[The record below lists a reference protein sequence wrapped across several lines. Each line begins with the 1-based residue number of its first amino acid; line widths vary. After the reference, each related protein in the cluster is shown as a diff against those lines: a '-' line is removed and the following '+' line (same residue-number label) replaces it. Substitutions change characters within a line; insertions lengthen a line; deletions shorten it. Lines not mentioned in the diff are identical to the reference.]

1 MSPLLG
7 AKQQTFVFRGDF
19 GGQRVRLDRRR
30 IAQVV
35 MNLVSNASKY
45 SPAGTTITFEGSI
58 RDSTLHLAVIDEGI
72 GISSEDLSR
81 ILKILLDKGFIIKHP
96 PPSSYTP
103 LHPRMALT
111 NAYQLIQQEYD
122 KRLKEKRLMVDQISF
137 MLEGIYEKRLLG
149 TEPDKTAR

>member
-1 MSPLLG
+1 MLDWKQKALEFFPALDVREEE
-7 AKQQTFVFRGDF
+7 AKV
-19 GGQRVRLDRRR
+19 
-30 IAQVV
+30 
-35 MNLVSNASKY
+35 Y
-45 SPAGTTITFEGSI
+45 
-58 RDSTLHLAVIDEGI
+58 LHLMENGEMETHDIADGLEM
-72 GISSEDLSR
+72 SNEDLSR
-81 ILKILLDKGFIIKHP
+81 ILKILLDKGFIINHP

-137 MLEGIYEKRLLG
+137 LLEGIYEKRLLG

>member
-1 MSPLLG
+1 MLDWKQKAMEFLPTLDVKEEE
-7 AKQQTFVFRGDF
+7 AKV
-19 GGQRVRLDRRR
+19 
-30 IAQVV
+30 
-35 MNLVSNASKY
+35 Y
-45 SPAGTTITFEGSI
+45 
-58 RDSTLHLAVIDEGI
+58 LHLMENGEMEAHNIADNL